1 MQERRQKVNRPT
13 GDEAGA
19 AVLPGRTTGY
29 TDVVQFILAQA
40 TVRPTTYRNVGIVI
54 APADNAMHI
63 ASLIGAHDI
72 DDVSRP
78 GVLVQ
83 HQLAC

>member
-1 MQERRQKVNRPT
+1 MQERRQKVNRTT

-19 AVLPGRTTGY
+19 ALLQGRTTGY

-40 TVRPTTYRNVGIVI
+40 AVRPTTYGNVRIVI
-54 APADNAMHI
+54 APADNAMYI
-63 ASLIGAHDI
+63 VGLIGAHDI

-78 GVLVQ
+78 DVIVQ
-83 HQLAC
+83 DQ